1 MFIHSMP
8 GVGALALAF
17 ALAASPAFA
26 QTPVT
31 AQAQVTDQ
39 VRGNVCLRRVAPP
52 SPNPHDV
59 FRRTLCVSAADTDL
73 SAAGPSHRC
82 RDGVGCRKMQPD
94 ASISPSRSDQ
104 GAA

>member
-1 MFIHSMP
+1 MFIHSMQ

-17 ALAASPAFA
+17 ALAASPALA

-31 AQAQVTDQ
+31 AQAPVMDH
-39 VRGNVCLRRVAPP
+39 VRGNVCVRRVAPP

-59 FRRTLCVSAADTDL
+59 FRRTLCVSAAATDL
-73 SAAGPSHRC
+73 SEADPSNRC
-82 RDGVGCRKMQPD
+82 RDRVGCRKMQPD
-94 ASISPSRSDQ
+94 ASSVPSRSDQ